1 MYLKAIY
8 KQESNNKFRTP
19 YYRLVESY
27 RYDNAVKHTT
37 IVHLGRLDE
46 LPTIEQKK
54 ELAKR
59 LDDLVRESRT
69 GMQCLFIS
77 ENEIVEQLSQKYFTE
92 IKSNLDSTN
101 KCNF

>member
-8 KQESNNKFRTP
+8 KQEAKNKFRTP

-27 RYDNAVKHTT
+27 RYDNAVKHST

-46 LPTIEQKK
+46 LPEVEHKK

-59 LDDLVRESRT
+59 IDDLVRSSRT
-69 GMQCLFIS
+69 
-77 ENEIVEQLSQKYFTE
+77 
-92 IKSNLDSTN
+92 
-101 KCNF
+101 